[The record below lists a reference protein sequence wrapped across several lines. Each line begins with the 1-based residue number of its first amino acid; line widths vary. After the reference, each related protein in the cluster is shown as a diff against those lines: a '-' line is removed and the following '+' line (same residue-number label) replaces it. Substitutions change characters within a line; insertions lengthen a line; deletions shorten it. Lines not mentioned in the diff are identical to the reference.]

1 MVIKKILIGKSTQ
14 VFQVGQPE
22 YWNKCSVEAE
32 IGESENVKEAIE
44 KLQVLVDESLK
55 RIAPAEGITFSS
67 PIPKK
72 ETFADLK
79 KELNVTTK

>member
-1 MVIKKILIGKSTQ
+1 MTIKKILIGKSMQ

-55 RIAPAEGITFSS
+55 RIAPEQSQFN
-67 PIPKK
+67 PKGDIFFNVSKLK
-72 ETFADLK
+72 EERD
-79 KELNVTTK
+79 